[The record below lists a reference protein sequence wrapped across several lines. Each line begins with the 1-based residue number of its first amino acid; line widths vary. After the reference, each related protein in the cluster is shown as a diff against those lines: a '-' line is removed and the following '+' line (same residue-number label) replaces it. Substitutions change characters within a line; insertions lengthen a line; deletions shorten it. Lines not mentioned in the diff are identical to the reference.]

1 MSSLTVVV
9 PFWDLPDQLLQRA
22 LDSVE
27 RAAPRGTIVVVVD
40 NASAARPKCAA
51 DDIIRLPHRVTVG
64 AARNAGLSAVQ
75 TRYCLFLDADDELL
89 PGAASALVDV
99 ARRDDLQVVA
109 GRILGRREGLAGAWL
124 WGYPPGW
131 VWRLRNHPRALG
143 VVNVY
148 RNAVPVVGAAVLR
161 TDAARRAGGFGDSN
175 RGEDWVLSAGM
186 ALAGSAALLDWPCLL
201 VQVRPDSLST
211 KDESES
217 AARRTRRE
225 VRGRLYRAGPLAG
238 LLALSAVPIHV
249 YSARRRARHRHSEAS
264 GRPGTVH
271 T

>member
-22 LDSVE
+22 LDSVN
-27 RAAPRGTIVVVVD
+27 RAAPRGTDVIVVD
-40 NASAARPKCAA
+40 NASTAPPKCSA
-51 DDIIRLPHRVTVG
+51 DIISLPHRVTVG
-64 AARNAGLSAVQ
+64 AARNAGLAAVQ
-75 TRYCLFLDADDELL
+75 TCYCLFLDADDELL
-89 PGAASALVDV
+89 PGAASALLDV

-109 GRILGRREGLAGAWL
+109 GRILGRRGGLNGAWS

-161 TDAARRAGGFGDSN
+161 TDAVRHAGGFGDSN
-175 RGEDWVLSAGM
+175 RGEDWVLSVGM
-186 ALAGSAALLDWPCLL
+186 ALAGSAALLDMPCLL

-211 KDESES
+211 RDESES
-217 AARRTRRE
+217 AARRTRRD
-225 VRGRLYRAGPLAG
+225 VRHRLYRAGPLAR
-238 LLALSAVPIHV
+238 LLALSAVPIHM
-249 YSARRRARHRHSEAS
+249 YTAHRRARYRHSEAS
-264 GRPGTVH
+264 GRPGTGH
-271 T
+271 S